1 MSSTQRREFAVP
13 KRAVN
18 TDQAAPAGGPYSQA
32 VVAGDT
38 VYLAGAIPA
47 LPDGTRVTGRFAEQA
62 HAAFRNLAAVAAA
75 AGGSLEQAVRVGVYL
90 SDFADFAEMNT
101 IYAQYLTGEH
111 PPVRTTI
118 PVALEGMAIEI
129 DAVLYLG

>member
-1 MSSTQRREFAVP
+1 VKKEQVVP

-18 TDQAAPAGGPYSQA
+18 TDKAAPAGGPYSQA
-32 VVAGDT
+32 IVAGHT
-38 VYLAGAIPA
+38 VYRAGAIPA
-47 LPDGTRVTGRFAEQA
+47 LPDGTRVTGSFAEQA
-62 HAAFRNLAAVAAA
+62 HAAFRNLAAVAEA
-75 AGGSLEQAVRVGVYL
+75 AGGSLDHAVRVGVYL
-90 SDFADFAEMNT
+90 RDFGDFAELNE
-101 IYAQYLTGEH
+101 IYGQYLTGDR

>member
-1 MSSTQRREFAVP
+1 VP
-13 KRAVN
+13 KRSVS
-18 TDQAAPAGGPYSQA
+18 TDQAAPPGGPYSQA
-32 VVAGDT
+32 IVAGDT

-47 LPDGTRVTGRFAEQA
+47 LPDGTRVSGAFADQA

-75 AGGSLEQAVRVGVYL
+75 AGGSLDQAVRVGVYL
-90 SDFADFAEMNT
+90 ADFGHFAELNE
-101 IYAQYLTGEH
+101 IYAQYFGGEH

-118 PVALEGMAIEI
+118 PVALEGMAIEV

>member
-1 MSSTQRREFAVP
+1 MP
-13 KRAVN
+13 KRAVS
-18 TDQAAPAGGPYSQA
+18 TDQATPPGGPYSQA

-47 LPDGTRVTGRFAEQA
+47 LPDGTRVTGSFAEQA
-62 HAAFRNLAAVAAA
+62 HAAFRNLAAAAAA

-90 SDFADFAEMNT
+90 RDFGDFAEMNE
-101 IYAQYLTGEH
+101 IFAQYLTGDH

-118 PVALEGMAIEI
+118 PVALEGMAIEV